1 MIYPRQ
7 QQVELENNEVGQ
19 TPMGELFK
27 VKGRTHSQG
36 GIPMT
41 LPVGTGIYSNRLKI
55 GGKTMA
61 DRKLMRERQLKKWD
75 KMVFNNPLDVLLF
88 NTAKRSKMNIMREEE
103 KDMMLQEQFNQ
114 QQQQGRPMFAY
125 GGKVRKMYRTGGTVN
140 NPRQQLM
147 TPVNALQNA
156 QQQAIQ
162 DLAQMQ
168 QPQEYNVRRGSRLG
182 QKAPMVG
189 SKGKPVLQ
197 MGEIQ
202 ERIEPISV
210 LSIPGQQKALEA
222 YLRQKNK
229 LTQAQIA
236 GRKAFEQNYYGKKK
250 AQRPQRVQYNPIAQK
265 AMSAVPQQAIPVP
278 VGLRP
283 RQIIPDAYGHDEA
296 ILKSGMIP
304 GVHFPYGGMIKKKPM
319 YQTGGTI
326 GYEPPYDEL
335 NPLLAQRF
343 KQQDYFPLPYSI
355 NFENPI
361 GKQSDTYPYNG
372 NVGLGNLPL
381 TTGVIR
387 SSPQT
392 LQEQARQSY
401 IPINTFERK
410 SFDTNIT
417 PQINA
422 PATNIAG
429 VRELTSADINAD
441 VGKNFNSLS
450 SFPLGNVLTHAGNIF
465 GVFQGLRNAQ
475 QNRPFQQVNP
485 YRNFGRDALNT
496 IDRRESLLGQNRDRQ
511 LLDLQRSANTQRG
524 RLRNAARGINTLR
537 ALDIATEQGINRARE
552 GVQSNYNT
560 QLSNI
565 LGQRAQL
572 QNQRDRI
579 VMGGEDARIQ
589 RQQQEEDAYR
599 SGLANARL
607 GIGRGLQAAGAYIN
621 EQDLQRNYLNILSN
635 IYNLKPED
643 VGYQTGINLPNLKP
657 IGRGI
662 KKAGR
667 GIGRGIGNILNRRQ
681 KAASAFGQ
689 ILK

>member
-182 QKAPMVG
+182 P
-189 SKGKPVLQ
+189 
-197 MGEIQ
+197 E
-202 ERIEPISV
+202 
-210 LSIPGQQKALEA
+210 
-222 YLRQKNK
+222 
-229 LTQAQIA
+229 AQIA

-326 GYEPPYDEL
+326 GYEPPYDKL

-635 IYNLKPED
+635 IYNLRPED